1 MGESYQDS
9 ANGNDKAE
17 GIVSGLIIVAIFS
30 VMIWL
35 RARVRVKIL
44 DNG

>member
-17 GIVSGLIIVAIFS
+17 GIVSGLLTVAIF
-30 VMIWL
+30 
-35 RARVRVKIL
+35 ARII
-44 DNG
+44 